1 MSAVVNERW
10 TVINKKVMR
19 KIAIGSD
26 HAGFPYKQPV
36 IDWLTTN
43 GFDVKDFGT
52 YSADSADYADFA
64 HPVASGVE
72 SKEFEKGVLLCG
84 SGQGVCITAN
94 KHQGV
99 RAALVWDLPLA
110 PLARQHNDANVICFP
125 VRFIELETALASLE
139 AFLSTEFEGGR
150 HQTRVDK
157 ISC

>member
-1 MSAVVNERW
+1 
-10 TVINKKVMR
+10 MR
-19 KIAIGSD
+19 KIAIGAD
-26 HAGFPYKQPV
+26 HAGFPYKQP
-36 IDWLTTN
+36 IIEWLTTN
-43 GFDVKDFGT
+43 GFEVKDFGT
-52 YSADSADYADFA
+52 YDADSADYADFA
-64 HPVASGVE
+64 HPVANGVE

-110 PLARQHNDANVICFP
+110 ALARQHNDANVICFP
-125 VRFIELETALASLE
+125 VRFLELETALAALE

>member
-1 MSAVVNERW
+1 MVFIKRD
-10 TVINKKVMR
+10 TINKKVMR

-26 HAGFPYKQPV
+26 HAGYPYKEPL
-36 IDWLTTN
+36 INWLTAN
-43 GFDVKDFGT
+43 GFEVKDFGT

-64 HPVASGVE
+64 HPVASAVE
-72 SKEFEKGVLLCG
+72 TGEYEKGVLLCG

-94 KHQGV
+94 KHQGI

-110 PLARQHNDANVICFP
+110 PLARQHNDANVICLP
-125 VRFIELETALASLE
+125 VRFIELEVAIASLD

-157 ISC
+157 IAC

>member
-1 MSAVVNERW
+1 
-10 TVINKKVMR
+10 MR

-26 HAGFPYKQPV
+26 HAGFPYKEPV
-36 IDWLTTN
+36 INWLTAN
-43 GFDVKDFGT
+43 GFEVKDFGT

-72 SKEFEKGVLLCG
+72 NKEFEKGVLLCG

-94 KHQGV
+94 KHQGI

-110 PLARQHNDANVICFP
+110 SLARQHNDANVICLP
-125 VRFIELETALASLE
+125 VRFIELETALAAVE